1 MKEEQKLHLFFSSYV
16 TVIGYITVCY
26 VELFLAWKKKE
37 HAKTAASIPGK
48 KDQNKQKIEKNVFNW
63 TMQNS
68 FEVS

>member
-1 MKEEQKLHLFFSSYV
+1 M
-16 TVIGYITVCY
+16 
-26 VELFLAWKKKE
+26 KKKE